1 MPDLGPVE
9 LLICLGIV
17 MLIFG
22 PSKLADLGG
31 AMGKSIKSF
40 RKAVEDD
47 SPLDDDGETHA
58 ATPVSLAQ
66 QHCPAC
72 ETENA
77 ASAAFCHECGAS
89 LSLMP
94 AAGR

>member
-47 SPLDDDGETHA
+47 SPLEDEAEAPA
-58 ATPVSLAQ
+58 APVALAQ